1 MRLVIDCSPEQMD
14 VIADHLL
21 DGKEIGM
28 LPDERHWMMAQAR
41 KKFPKC
47 KILGADLDVMN
58 GEWVLE
64 INEG

>member
-1 MRLVIDCSPEQMD
+1 MRLVIDCSPEQLD

-41 KKFPKC
+41 KKYPKC
-47 KILGADLDVMN
+47 KIVSADLDILE